1 MKVASHNYG
10 VEIPSSIEHD
20 IRLAAI
26 NVNRLCQEVLDKEIH
41 NLSVAFE
48 ILPTGAPV
56 PVVWKKSS
64 GHLVWDVK
72 MDFTQ
77 KDRWLKNGHHKPD
90 PK

>member
-10 VEIPSSIEHD
+10 VEIPTFIEHD
-20 IRLAAI
+20 IRLDTI
-26 NVNRLCQEVLDKEIH
+26 NGNQLWQEALDKGMQ

-56 PVVWKKSS
+56 PVVWKKLY
-64 GHLVWDVK
+64 GQIIWDVN

-77 KDRWLKNGHHKPD
+77 KAR
-90 PK
+90 